1 MGPLPLWGRGLGV
14 RSEGDINITAA
25 VSFHNVSKKFVID
38 HERSRSFQELVV
50 NLVRRAGNHKPTREQ
65 FWALRDVSF
74 DVPAGKTMGIVG
86 DNGSGKSTA
95 LKLISGIL
103 KPTSGGIHVNG
114 RVSAL
119 LELGAG
125 FHPDLTGRENVFLA
139 GTILGMRQSDMRRR
153 FDEIVAFSELER
165 FIDTPV
171 KHYSSGMYMRLAFS
185 VATSVEPDVLLVDE
199 VLAVGDANFQ
209 KKCFDRIRSFQK
221 AGRTIV
227 IVSHD
232 LASITEIC
240 NHALWLH
247 KGVVQEEGAANQI
260 VSDYLEFTSRGSGDG
275 GQGSEGPRPDGE
287 HPVRITKVEL
297 KGSDG
302 KTKVF
307 FRTGEELVVS
317 IGYVALQDAP
327 KAAFGV
333 TIARS
338 DGTYCYAT
346 NMRSDGLPAIDLQE
360 EGEVQIR
367 FNPLT
372 LLPGTFF
379 VHAAIFEPLK
389 HTHYDFREHA
399 AMFKVR
405 SDRTDYGVA
414 VLPHRWGT
422 ETDSMPGTDSALR
435 RYLRGLD
442 PEEQ

>member
-1 MGPLPLWGRGLGV
+1 
-14 RSEGDINITAA
+14 
-25 VSFHNVSKKFVID
+25 VSKKFVID
-38 HERSRSFQELVV
+38 HDRSRTFQEVMV
-50 NLVRRAGNHKPTREQ
+50 NLLRRKAIAQQASKEQ
-65 FWALRDVSF
+65 FWALRNVSF
-74 DVPAGKTMGIVG
+74 DVPLGRTVGIVG

-95 LKLISGIL
+95 LKIISGIMR
-103 KPTSGGIHVNG
+103 PTSGSMLVNG

-125 FHPDLTGRENVFLA
+125 FHPDLSGRENVFLA
-139 GTILGMRQSDMRRR
+139 GTILGMSQRDMRQR

-199 VLAVGDANFQ
+199 VLAVGDSSFQ

-240 NHALWLH
+240 SNAVWLH
-247 KGVVQEEGAANQI
+247 KGNLKAVGAANQI
-260 VSDYLEFTSRGSGDG
+260 VSDYLEFTAAGGGSAEEHSPADKL
-275 GQGSEGPRPDGE
+275 DTE

-297 KGSDG
+297 RGADG
-302 KTKVF
+302 KPKIF
-307 FRTGEELVVS
+307 FQTGEEMVAA
-317 IGYVALQDAP
+317 IQYVALDSAP
-327 KAAFGV
+327 QAAFGI

-346 NMRSDGLPAIDLQE
+346 NMRSDGLPGITLRE
-360 EGEVQIR
+360 EGEVQIS

-379 VHAAIFEPLK
+379 VHAVIFEPLT

-405 SDRTDYGVA
+405 SDRTDFGVC
-414 VLPHRWGT
+414 VLPHGWVGAAT
-422 ETDSMPGTDSALR
+422 GNTVNQEAILR
-435 RYLRGLD
+435 RYLQGPGD
-442 PEEQ
+442 QAE

>member
-1 MGPLPLWGRGLGV
+1 
-14 RSEGDINITAA
+14 
-25 VSFHNVSKKFVID
+25 
-38 HERSRSFQELVV
+38 V
-50 NLVRRAGNHKPTREQ
+50 NLVRRTAAKRQGGKEQ

-74 DVPAGKTMGIVG
+74 DVPLGRTVGIVG

-95 LKLISGIL
+95 LKIISGIL
-103 KPTSGGIHVNG
+103 RPTSGGVHVSG

-139 GTILGMRQSDMRRR
+139 GTILGMSQREMHRR
-153 FDEIVAFSELER
+153 FDDIVAFSELER

-185 VATSVEPDVLLVDE
+185 VATSVDPDILLVDE
-199 VLAVGDANFQ
+199 VLAVGDSSFQ

-221 AGRTIV
+221 AGKTIV

-240 NHALWLH
+240 SNAVWLH
-247 KGVVQEEGAANQI
+247 KGSLRAVGAANQI
-260 VSDYLEFTSRGSGDG
+260 VSDYLEFTSLGGEDAGTRGHGDTEDSALSS
-275 GQGSEGPRPDGE
+275 QRSALDPE

-297 KGSDG
+297 RGADGSP
-302 KTKVF
+302 KVF
-307 FRTGEELVVS
+307 FKTGEEMVIS
-317 IGYVALQDAP
+317 MHYVALNDAP

-346 NMRSDGLPAIDLQE
+346 NMRSDGLPAIDLKE
-360 EGEVQIR
+360 EGEVQIS

-379 VHAAIFEPLK
+379 VHAVIFEPLK

-405 SDRTDYGVA
+405 SDRTDFGVC
-414 VLPHRWGT
+414 VLPHGWVPASGT
-422 ETDSMPGTDSALR
+422 ASR
-435 RYLRGLD
+435 D
-442 PEEQ
+442 PLPPMERDLG

>member
-1 MGPLPLWGRGLGV
+1 M
-14 RSEGDINITAA
+14 
-25 VSFHNVSKKFVID
+25 ID

-50 NLVRRAGNHKPTREQ
+50 NLVRRAGNHQPAREQ

-74 DVPAGKTMGIVG
+74 DVPVGKTMGIVG

-103 KPTSGGIHVNG
+103 TPTSGGIHVNG

-139 GTILGMRQSDMRRR
+139 GTILGMRQSEMRRR

-199 VLAVGDANFQ
+199 VLAVGDSSFQ

-227 IVSHD
+227 LVSHD
-232 LASITEIC
+232 LASITEVC
-240 NHALWLH
+240 SNALWLH
-247 KGVVQEEGAANQI
+247 KGVVQGQGAANQV
-260 VSDYLEFTSRGSGDG
+260 VSDYLEFTSRGAGNG
-275 GQGSEGPRPDGE
+275 EGEPAPDAE

-297 KGSDG
+297 RGADG
-302 KTKVF
+302 EPRVF
-307 FRTGEELVVS
+307 FKTGEELVAS
-317 IGYVALQDAP
+317 IGYVALQGAP
-327 KAAFGV
+327 RAAFGV

-346 NMRSDGLPAIDLQE
+346 NMRSDGLHGIDLQE
-360 EGEVQIR
+360 EGEVRIR
-367 FNPLT
+367 FDPLT

-379 VHAAIFEPLK
+379 VHAVIFEPLK

-405 SDRTDYGVA
+405 SDRTDYGVC
-414 VLPHRWGT
+414 VLPHRWMAAG
-422 ETDSMPGTDSALR
+422 EGVMDPDNPLR
-435 RYLRGLD
+435 RYLEGPKNEGL
-442 PEEQ
+442 

>member
-1 MGPLPLWGRGLGV
+1 MT
-14 RSEGDINITAA
+14 IAAA
-25 VSFHNVSKKFVID
+25 VSFHNVSKRFVID
-38 HERSRSFQELVV
+38 HERSRTFQEMLV
-50 NLVRRAGNHKPTREQ
+50 NLVRRRPGQDARRET

-74 DVPAGKTMGIVG
+74 DVPEGKTVGIIG

-103 KPTSGGIHVNG
+103 KPTSGGILVNG

-125 FHPDLTGRENVFLA
+125 FHPELTGRENVFLA
-139 GTILGMRQSDMRRR
+139 GTILGMRQAEMKRR

-185 VATSVEPDVLLVDE
+185 VATSVEPDILLVDE
-199 VLAVGDANFQ
+199 VLAVGDASFQ
-209 KKCFDRIRSFQK
+209 KKCFDRIRSFQR

-240 NHALWLH
+240 SGAVWLH
-247 KGVVQEEGAANQI
+247 KGVVRGQGAANQI
-260 VSDYLEFTSRGSGDG
+260 VADYLEFTSQGGD
-275 GQGSEGPRPDGE
+275 SSLDTHHSPLDAE

-297 KGSDG
+297 CGSDG
-302 KTKVF
+302 QPRVF
-307 FRTGEELVVS
+307 FRTGEELVVK
-317 IGYVALQDAP
+317 IGYVALDGAP
-327 KAAFGV
+327 TAAFGV

-346 NMRSDGLPAIDLQE
+346 NMRSDGLPPVEVDE
-360 EGEVQIR
+360 EGEVRIS
-367 FNPLT
+367 FAPLT

-379 VHAAIFEPLK
+379 VHAAVFEPMK

-414 VLPHRWGT
+414 VLPHRWLPVAAGAP
-422 ETDSMPGTDSALR
+422 EDSGLR
-435 RYLRGLD
+435 AED
-442 PEEQ
+442 

>member
-1 MGPLPLWGRGLGV
+1 MGMGSY
-14 RSEGDINITAA
+14 RSTEITVA
-25 VSFHNVSKKFVID
+25 VSFRRVSKRFTID
-38 HERSRSFQELVV
+38 HDRSHTFQELLV
-50 NLVRRAGNHKPTREQ
+50 NLVRRRKPATEKSKDQ

-74 DVPAGKTMGIVG
+74 DVPVGKTMGIIG

-95 LKLISGIL
+95 LKIVSGII
-103 KPTSGGIHVNG
+103 KPSHGSVYVSG

-139 GTILGMRQSDMRRR
+139 GTILGMRQEEMRRR

-185 VATSVEPDVLLVDE
+185 VATSVDPDVLLVDE
-199 VLAVGDANFQ
+199 VLAVGDSSFQ

-221 AGRTIV
+221 AGKTIV

-232 LASITEIC
+232 LASISEIC
-240 NHALWLH
+240 TDVAWLH
-247 KGVVQEEGAANQI
+247 KGSMRGQGMASQI
-260 VSDYLEFTSRGSGDG
+260 VSDYLEFTSSGSGSDADPA
-275 GQGSEGPRPDGE
+275 SIAETLSGE

-297 KGSDG
+297 RGADGSPRA
-302 KTKVF
+302 F
-307 FRTGEELVVS
+307 FKTGEEMVVAMS
-317 IGYVALQDAP
+317 YVALNEAP
-327 KAAFGV
+327 TAAFGI

-346 NMRSDGLPAIDLQE
+346 NMRSDGLQPVELKE
-360 EGEVQIR
+360 EGQIQIS

-379 VHAAIFEPLK
+379 VHAAVFEPMK

-405 SDRTDYGVA
+405 SDRTDYGVC
-414 VLPHRWGT
+414 VLPHRWATADPRGR
-422 ETDSMPGTDSALR
+422 SNRLPGVPGSLF
-435 RYLRGLD
+435 D
-442 PEEQ
+442 PFPREGEQDI